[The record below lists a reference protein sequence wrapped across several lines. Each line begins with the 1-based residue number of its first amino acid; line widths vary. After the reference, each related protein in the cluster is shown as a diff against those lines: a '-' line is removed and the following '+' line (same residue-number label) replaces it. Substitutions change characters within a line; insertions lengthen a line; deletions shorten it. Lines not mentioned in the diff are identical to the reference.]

1 MEYPVAVSARL
12 LPTFLDPLLADGV
25 MPWPLCALM
34 SAVGTADL
42 LQRTA
47 LGLLS
52 LLCPSCKQGSR
63 STWGLCLL
71 VQPGAS
77 GRQCGCVEA
86 PLTCS
91 QAGQS
96 ACRHSCHRSP
106 QNQTGAGTGSEM
118 ATSRDS
124 LLLSYFP
131 VLLLFL
137 WEFFLSK
144 RRTGSS

>member
-1 MEYPVAVSARL
+1 MEYPVPVSARL
-12 LPTFLDPLLADGV
+12 LPMFLDPLLADSV
-25 MPWPLCALM
+25 MPRPLCALM
-34 SAVGTADL
+34 PAVGTAGL
-42 LQRTA
+42 LQGTA
-47 LGLLS
+47 LGLLCRCLAHPAS
-52 LLCPSCKQGSR
+52 RGPEVLGS
-63 STWGLCLL
+63 LCLL
-71 VQPGAS
+71 AQPGAG

-86 PLTCS
+86 QLTCF

-96 ACRHSCHRSP
+96 VCHHSCHRSP

-131 VLLLFL
+131 ILLLFL

-144 RRTGSS
+144 RRT